1 MKLKAAAASISAYL
15 QHVWIPPGLAPFPAR
30 RALRGECSACLE
42 KSGLASLLKQ
52 TVLAWS
58 FGGGGGGGSNLTTSN
73 PHFFCCFFCL
83 SGQDMGRSKARFTV
97 YTIYHFK
104 VLQRRDT
111 LIFVM
116 ISLWSSAAASL
127 CDMSSGSSRA
137 LWDGAASKALP
148 SASRSLVQR
157 EQGRRS
163 CQCCCVGSKCQF
175 REWTE
180 LSSDLF
186 CREGVRRDGPLS
198 HETM

>member
-1 MKLKAAAASISAYL
+1 MDPTWFGPIPCKEGTAWGVLSMSREEWPRLAAEANS
-15 QHVWIPPGLAPFPAR
+15 PGMEF
-30 RALRGECSACLE
+30 
-42 KSGLASLLKQ
+42 
-52 TVLAWS
+52 W
-58 FGGGGGGGSNLTTSN
+58 GGGGSGSNLTTSN